1 MAILADV
8 EINGTT
14 TTVIVDTGA
23 YSFGNFSEE
32 NTFQSK
38 VEKLEQP
45 EKVSTIYGVREVDFI
60 ARDVSLN
67 AFGKQVKGD
76 FFIGLF
82 KMLLIIG
89 MEFLSG
95 AIISF
100 FENGDWDIAFP
111 ARAQ

>member
-14 TTVIVDTGA
+14 TTVVVDTGA
-23 YSFGNFSEE
+23 CSLGYFSEE

-45 EKVSTIYGVREVDFI
+45 EKFSTICGVREVDFI

-67 AFGKQVKGD
+67 GFGKQVKGD
-76 FFIGLF
+76 FSLRPY
-82 KMLLIIG
+82 KTLPIIG
-89 MEFLSG
+89 MEFISG
-95 AIISF
+95 AIIMF
-100 FENGDWDIAFP
+100 FENGDCDLVLP
-111 ARAQ
+111 ARA